1 MPFDSEG
8 NFTRIHN
15 WEEDRINGIE
25 IVTEHHDAED
35 DNFAEAFNET
45 FLRDGRVPMENHLNM
60 GGFRVQNC
68 SNAESDSD
76 LVTKNQMDSF
86 VESKSNDIITNLN
99 AVSTIGDIKASII
112 SQNHGSWLLCN
123 GQAVSR
129 TDYADLFK
137 LIGTKFGAGDGVQ
150 TFNIPDYQGK
160 FLRGMG
166 GNSAN
171 NIASTQQESVPL
183 INHRHI
189 VAIEAS
195 MRDSDGKFI
204 TRSSAGS
211 SGNYDYALGLMNAD
225 QEPNKG
231 YTSLA
236 VQEGKSSVSAGEH
249 VTPINQAVYFFIK
262 AKNV

>member
-8 NFTRIHN
+8 NFTRLHN

-68 SNAESDSD
+68 ADAAADSD
-76 LVTKNQMDSF
+76 LVTKNQVDS
-86 VESKSNDIITNLN
+86 SLQNTLRDMKNNLN
-99 AVSTIGDIKASII
+99 NVSGIGDIKASLIDH
-112 SQNHGSWLLCN
+112 NHGAWLLCN

-129 TDYADLFK
+129 SDYADLFQ
-137 LIGTKFGAGDGVQ
+137 LIGTRFGAGDGVN

-171 NIASTQQESVPL
+171 NIATTQNESIPFM
-183 INHRHI
+183 NHRHT
-189 VAIEAS
+189 VVVEGA
-195 MRDSDGKFI
+195 MTGGNGKFI
-204 TRSSAGS
+204 TQTSNSA
-211 SGNYDYALGLMNAD
+211 SGNYDYTLGFMDSAK
-225 QEPNKG
+225 EPSKG
-231 YTSLA
+231 QTSLG
-236 VQEGKSSVSAGEH
+236 VLEGQSLVSVGEH
-249 VTPINQAVYFFIK
+249 VTPINQAVYYFIK

>member
-123 GQAVSR
+123 GLCR
-129 TDYADLFK
+129 
-137 LIGTKFGAGDGVQ
+137 
-150 TFNIPDYQGK
+150 
-160 FLRGMG
+160 
-166 GNSAN
+166 
-171 NIASTQQESVPL
+171 
-183 INHRHI
+183 
-189 VAIEAS
+189 
-195 MRDSDGKFI
+195 FI
-204 TRSSAGS
+204 
-211 SGNYDYALGLMNAD
+211 
-225 QEPNKG
+225 
-231 YTSLA
+231 
-236 VQEGKSSVSAGEH
+236 
-249 VTPINQAVYFFIK
+249 
-262 AKNV
+262 

>member
-25 IVTEHHDAED
+25 IVTDHHDAED
-35 DNFAEAFNET
+35 DNFADALNET

-68 SNAESDSD
+68 GQAESDSD

-86 VESKSNDIITNLN
+86 VESKSNDIVTNLN
-99 AVSTIGDIKASII
+99 AVSDIGDIKASVI
-112 SQNHGSWLLCN
+112 SQNHGPWLLCN

-137 LIGTKFGAGDGVQ
+137 VIGTKFGTGDGVK
-150 TFNIPDYQGK
+150 TFNEPDYQGK

-171 NIASTQQESVPL
+171 NIALTQQESVPL
-183 INHRHI
+183 IHHRLMVEI
-189 VAIEAS
+189 DAS
-195 MRDSDGKFI
+195 MRDGDGKFI

-211 SGNYDYALGLMNAD
+211 SGNYDYSLGLINSD
-225 QEPNKG
+225 QEPTKG
-231 YTSLA
+231 YTSL
-236 VQEGKSSVSAGEH
+236 VIQEGQSSVSAGTH

>member
-8 NFTRIHN
+8 NFTRVHN

-25 IVTEHHDAED
+25 IVTDHHDAED

-45 FLRDGRVPMENHLNM
+45 FLRDGRIPMENHLNM

-68 SNAESDSD
+68 GPAESDSD

-86 VESKSNDIITNLN
+86 IESKSKDIVTNLN
-99 AVSTIGDIKASII
+99 AVSDIGDIKASVI
-112 SQNHGSWLLCN
+112 SQNHGPWLLCN

-137 LIGTKFGAGDGVQ
+137 VIGTKFGTGDGVQ
-150 TFNIPDYQGK
+150 TFNVPDYQGK

-166 GNSAN
+166 GDSAN
-171 NIASTQQESVPL
+171 DIAAVQQESLPL

-189 VAIEAS
+189 VSLNARATDGS
-195 MRDSDGKFI
+195 GKFI
-204 TRSSAGS
+204 TSYSNGS
-211 SGNYDYALGLMNAD
+211 SGNYDYAFGLID
-225 QEPNKG
+225 SEEEPTRG
-231 YTSLA
+231 YTSLP
-236 VQEGKSSVSAGEH
+236 VQEGQSSVSAGTH